1 MKHMKIKTLLIVF
14 PVLMLI
20 SVSTGLYFSNVEPTL
35 ENKSS
40 TITINDS
47 AKERTGFI
55 DSSFLDEAPEVQPI
69 TNVDFLFKNKE
80 NNGLVTSGPPITNLD
95 FFDDVMPEVL
105 RKVEKAEKADQRRKK
120 DVEQLKQSYKKYANY
135 CWISAVIFGVLTLIT
150 LLIYLL
156 AYLAKEY
163 SYIRVMIAISFVWI
177 FTVPLTQ
184 IDFGSQYWGT
194 VEVFFVIL
202 SIMPILFFWA
212 YRFIKYGAKQM
223 LKDIDTDE

>member
-1 MKHMKIKTLLIVF
+1 MI
-14 PVLMLI
+14 I
-20 SVSTGLYFSNVEPTL
+20 SVSAGLYFSNVEPTL

-40 TITINDS
+40 AITINDS
-47 AKERTGFI
+47 AKERIGFT
-55 DSSFLDEAPEVQPI
+55 DTSFLDEAPKVQ
-69 TNVDFLFKNKE
+69 
-80 NNGLVTSGPPITNLD
+80 PITNLD
-95 FFDDVMPEVL
+95 FLSEEPEVQPL
-105 RKVEKAEKADQRRKK
+105 TNSDFLDDADK
-120 DVEQLKQSYKKYANY
+120 VEQLKQSYKKYANY
-135 CWISAVIFGVLTLIT
+135 CWIAAVIFGVLTLIT

-184 IDFGSQYWGT
+184 IDFGRLWWGE

-202 SIMPILFFWA
+202 SIMPILFFWV

>member
-1 MKHMKIKTLLIVF
+1 MKIKTLLIVF
-14 PVLMLI
+14 PTLMII
-20 SVSTGLYFSNVEPTL
+20 SVSAGLYFSNVEPTL

-47 AKERTGFI
+47 AKERIGFT
-55 DSSFLDEAPEVQPI
+55 DTSFLDEAPKVQPI
-69 TNVDFLFKNKE
+69 TINDSAKERIGFTDTSFL
-80 NNGLVTSGPPITNLD
+80 
-95 FFDDVMPEVL
+95 DD
-105 RKVEKAEKADQRRKK
+105 ADK
-120 DVEQLKQSYKKYANY
+120 VEQLKQSYKKYANY
-135 CWISAVIFGVLTLIT
+135 CWIAAVIFGVLTLIT

-184 IDFGSQYWGT
+184 IDFGRLWWGE

-202 SIMPILFFWA
+202 SIMPILFFWV